1 MNSFDELKP
10 YNEVSM
16 IDIIV
21 VLHYS
26 NIENKLLFHVQRSLN
41 VQTVEKR
48 TQVETFMKNCV
59 FSFPN
64 SSY

>member
-26 NIENKLLFHVQRSLN
+26 IIENKLLFHVQGSLN

-48 TQVETFMKNCV
+48 TQVEALYEKLCFLV
-59 FSFPN
+59 L
-64 SSY
+64 

>member
-26 NIENKLLFHVQRSLN
+26 IIENKLLFHVQGSLN
-41 VQTVEKR
+41 VQSVEKC
-48 TQVETFMKNCV
+48 TQVEDFYEKLCFLV
-59 FSFPN
+59 L
-64 SSY
+64 

>member
-26 NIENKLLFHVQRSLN
+26 IIENKLLFHVQGSLN

-48 TQVETFMKNCV
+48 TQVETL
-59 FSFPN
+59 
-64 SSY
+64 